1 MLKMRLSDKLIKK
14 TPYQIVA
21 EEFGVSPKFVGMIA
35 RGERKAIRGVGL
47 NVKKRLEELAEEKP
61 EKKQLESSVA

>member
-35 RGERKAIRGVGL
+35 RGERKGIRGVGL
-47 NVKKRLEELAEEKP
+47 SVKKRLEELVSEKP
-61 EKKQLESSVA
+61 VKRELENSVA